1 MYYVVR
7 CHNPSPPHPDSLY
20 SLKINTKKGNL
31 ATCDVRSM
39 IRFLNAESFR
49 PADIHG
55 LIVEACGEG
64 AMKEGN
70 VRKQVS
76 VVQRRQD

>member
-1 MYYVVR
+1 
-7 CHNPSPPHPDSLY
+7 
-20 SLKINTKKGNL
+20 
-31 ATCDVRSM
+31 M